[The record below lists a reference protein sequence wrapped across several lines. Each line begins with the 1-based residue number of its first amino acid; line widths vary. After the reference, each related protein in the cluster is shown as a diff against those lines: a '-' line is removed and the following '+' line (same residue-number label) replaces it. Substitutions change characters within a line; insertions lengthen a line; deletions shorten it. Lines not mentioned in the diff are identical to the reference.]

1 VFTRRRNPFAVPA
14 VQSLILDLTLCGF
27 IWKFM
32 QPRIQKNFTAVIIV
46 RILSRINMIWENTWK
61 LTKKKPYSCFQCSKS
76 FEYADQLKAHLI
88 CHTEEKGALRCPNCP
103 MIFSKSSHLRSHLS
117 THSGVHMEIHT
128 AEKPKKTYSCAYC
141 KNFFTNKRAYFKHI
155 KTHTEV
161 NPYGCSQWPKSFE
174 HADQLKVHFICHTGE
189 EGAFR
194 CPNCSKYIF

>member
-1 VFTRRRNPFAVPA
+1 MRVHMKIHAAENPEKLHSCDYCQNSFSN
-14 VQSLILDLTLCGF
+14 QYDLRKHMKTH
-27 IWKFM
+27 K
-32 QPRIQKNFTAVIIV
+32 
-46 RILSRINMIWENTWK
+46 
-61 LTKKKPYSCFQCSKS
+61 KKKPYSCSLCSKS

-161 NPYGCSQWPKSFE
+161 NPYGCSQCPKSFE